1 MKKLITLFGILSL
14 VVVSPIIAQA
24 GPVGK
29 FTSVEGRVDNTRP
42 GRAAVEVKV
51 GDEVYEKDII
61 RTKSKSKAEIAFFNG
76 NSLRLAQSTR
86 VEITE
91 CITGE
96 EQNSS
101 ILRLFRGKIQSKV
114 KKLAGRVFG
123 MNRDRYEVHTPT
135 AVCGVRGT
143 DFFTFYRNGVTG
155 NIFKEGIGY
164 GYSKNKPDE
173 VREILP
179 GQTMLVTSPDQP
191 PLV

>member
-114 KKLAGRVFG
+114 KKLLARIVTKRQGVITAFEKAGFSQLTVL
-123 MNRDRYEVHTPT
+123 
-135 AVCGVRGT
+135 
-143 DFFTFYRNGVTG
+143 
-155 NIFKEGIGY
+155 
-164 GYSKNKPDE
+164 KNYVKDVQSQQYADIALL
-173 VREILP
+173 VREL
-179 GQTMLVTSPDQP
+179 QP
-191 PLV
+191 ATI